1 MEQFRNVGIIGR
13 LGSTRVLE
21 TVRRLKRFLLDRHLH
36 VILED
41 TIADVLPGHGLQ
53 TSSRKM
59 LGEVCDLVI
68 VVGGDGSM
76 LGAARALARHKV
88 PVLGINRGSL
98 GFLTDI
104 RPDELELKVAQVL
117 EGQYL
122 TENRFLLEAEVR
134 RQGEAIGQGDALND
148 VVLHPRKS
156 TRMIEFELYID
167 GQFVCSQKADG
178 LIVATPTGSTA
189 YALSAGGPIMHP
201 KLDAIVVVPMYP
213 HTLSSRPIV
222 VDGHSELKV
231 VVSPDMTIYPQVSC
245 DGQNHFTCAP
255 GDTLHVAKK
264 AQKLRLIHPLDHN
277 YYEVCRTKLGWG
289 SRLGGQD

>member
-1 MEQFRNVGIIGR
+1 M
-13 LGSTRVLE
+13 
-21 TVRRLKRFLLDRHLH
+21 
-36 VILED
+36 
-41 TIADVLPGHGLQ
+41 
-53 TSSRKM
+53 
-59 LGEVCDLVI
+59 GEICDLVV

-104 RPDELELKVAQVL
+104 RPDELEAKVGEVL
-117 EGQYL
+117 DGQYIV
-122 TENRFLLEAEVR
+122 ESRFLLDAQVR
-134 RQGEAIGQGDALND
+134 RGIDSMGQGDALND
-148 VVLHPRKS
+148 VVLHPGKS

-201 KLDAIVVVPMYP
+201 KLDAIVIVPMYP
-213 HTLSSRPIV
+213 HMLSSRPIV
-222 VDGHSELKV
+222 VDGNSELKI
-231 VVSPDMTIYPQVSC
+231 VVSPNMQIYPQVSC

-255 GDTLHVAKK
+255 A
-264 AQKLRLIHPLDHN
+264 IP
-277 YYEVCRTKLGWG
+277 
-289 SRLGGQD
+289 